1 MVPKVNRPVST
12 VSGIYRQLARLH
24 DLWIVLAWAGLL
36 TGIML
41 NTFYHRGCSSF
52 TQGDPGDPCLSF
64 IDLVFIFAV
73 AVGAGLAMADERI
86 AIIGF
91 VISLGIAVF
100 FFLVA
105 LAVAPFLGL
114 QDPII
119 QDRFLNQSFLIAFR
133 YVFPF
138 PLMVSLFGV
147 VTGLYLE
154 GKYRISEV

>member
-1 MVPKVNRPVST
+1 
-12 VSGIYRQLARLH
+12 
-24 DLWIVLAWAGLL
+24 
-36 TGIML
+36 
-41 NTFYHRGCSSF
+41 
-52 TQGDPGDPCLSF
+52 
-64 IDLVFIFAV
+64 
-73 AVGAGLAMADERI
+73 MADERI

-100 FFLVA
+100 FFIVA

>member
-1 MVPKVNRPVST
+1 MQRTTPLVQRSAGLPRLLLSGILLHIRGLPAASWLVSKVDRPVGTLYRFS
-12 VSGIYRQLARLH
+12 RQLARLH

-64 IDLVFIFAV
+64 IDLIFIFVV
-73 AVGAGLAMADERI
+73 AVGAGLSMADERI

-91 VISLGIAVF
+91 VISLAIAVVF
-100 FFLVA
+100 FILA

-114 QDPII
+114 HDPII
-119 QDRFLNQSFLIAFR
+119 QDRFLNQS
-133 YVFPF
+133 
-138 PLMVSLFGV
+138 
-147 VTGLYLE
+147 
-154 GKYRISEV
+154 